1 MKKLIVAAMLV
12 LGATSAFAGDS
23 DALKAV
29 MKAKTYAEA
38 EALVK
43 QNLGQFA
50 NDAEKAKA
58 YNKLV
63 DLGMKVFNEQQT
75 IQQTNQLMKK
85 NDPVDENV
93 MNEGAYNALMNAIEC
108 YKYDQLP
115 NAKGKVAPKFNGN
128 ATRVWGARQQL
139 VNAGQTAAQNN
150 KEADVLKYWGTF
162 LDTDNEPL
170 FASVDQKQKDSEK
183 DYIGQVALFA
193 ARYAY
198 QAKDAARCEK
208 YCDIAMKSEKEAKD
222 ALNLKLYVMKDGLK
236 THEDS
241 LAYVNKLKDI
251 FAKDETNEVVLDGLK
266 TREDSLNYVNKL
278 KGIFAQD
285 ETNEVVLD
293 GLNSMYSSL
302 KMEKEQAELL
312 DNAIAKNPNNF
323 VALAN
328 KGMMYIQKNDADN
341 AIKCLKQALAA
352 KEDNVVV
359 LTYLG
364 ACYNSKAGNL
374 QDPNGRKVVYQEAIK
389 VLDKAKQLD
398 PEKAQ
403 ANWGYTRYQAYYG
416 YYGPN
421 AAETKQAEAESK

>member
-75 IQQTNQLMKK
+75 IQQTNQFMKK

-150 KEADVLKYWGTF
+150 KADEVLKYWGAF
-162 LDTDNEPL
+162 LDTDSEPL
-170 FASVDQKQKDSEK
+170 FASVDAKQKEAEK
-183 DYIGQVALFA
+183 EYIGQVALFA

-208 YCDIAMKSEKEAKD
+208 YCDIAMTSEKEAKD

-236 THEDS
+236 T
-241 LAYVNKLKDI
+241 K
-251 FAKDETNEVVLDGLK
+251 
-266 TREDSLNYVNKL
+266 EDSLNYVNKL
-278 KGIFAQD
+278 KDLYAKD
-285 ETNEVVLD
+285 PSNDVMLD
-293 GLNSMYSSL
+293 GLNSMYSAL
-302 KMEKEQAELL
+302 KMDKEQTELL
-312 DNAIAKNPNNF
+312 DAAIAKDPKNF

-328 KGMMYIQKNDADN
+328 KGMMYIQKNDANN
-341 AIKCLKQALAA
+341 AIKCLKQALEA
-352 KEDNVVV
+352 KPDNVVV
-359 LTYLG
+359 MTYLG
-364 ACYNSKAGNL
+364 ACYNSKAGEI
-374 QDPNGRKVVYQEAIK
+374 QAVQGRKVVYQEAIK
-389 VLDKAKQLD
+389 ILDKAKELD

-421 AAETKQAEAESK
+421 APETKKAEEESK

>member
-1 MKKLIVAAMLV
+1 MKKLIVAAMMV

-38 EALVK
+38 EALLK
-43 QNLGQFA
+43 QNLGQLA

-63 DLGMKVFNEQQT
+63 DLGMKAYNDQQS
-75 IQQTNQLMKK
+75 IIQTNQIMKK
-85 NDPVDENV
+85 NDPIDENA
-93 MNEGAYNALMNAIEC
+93 MNEGAYNALMSAIEC

-115 NAKGKVAPKFNGN
+115 NAKGKVAPKFGGN
-128 ATRVWGARQQL
+128 AARVWSARVQL

-150 KEADVLKYWGTF
+150 KADEVLKYWGAF
-162 LDTDNEPL
+162 LDTDSEPL
-170 FASVDQKQKDSEK
+170 FASIDAKQKDGEK
-183 DYIGQVALFA
+183 EYIGQVALFA

-236 THEDS
+236 THADS
-241 LAYVNKLKDI
+241 LAYVD
-251 FAKDETNEVVLDGLK
+251 
-266 TREDSLNYVNKL
+266 KL
-278 KGIFAQD
+278 KGLYAQD
-285 ETNEVVLD
+285 ENNEVILD
-293 GLNSMYSSL
+293 GLNSMYSSM
-302 KMEKEQAELL
+302 KMEKEQEALL
-312 DNAIAKNPNNF
+312 NAAIAKNPSNF

-328 KGMMYIQKNDADN
+328 LGMMYIQKNDADN
-341 AIKCLKQALAA
+341 AIKNLKLALAA
-352 KEDNVVV
+352 KPDNVTV

-364 ACYNSKAGNL
+364 ACYNSKAGAL
-374 QDPNGRKVVYQEAIK
+374 QDPNGRKVVYKEAIK
-389 VLDKAKQLD
+389 VLDKAKELD

-416 YYGPN
+416 FYGPT
-421 AAETKQAEAESK
+421 AAETKKAEEESK

>member
-63 DLGMKVFNEQQT
+63 DLGMKDFNDQQS

-150 KEADVLKYWGTF
+150 KADEVLKYWGAF
-162 LDTDNEPL
+162 LDTDSEPL
-170 FASVDQKQKDSEK
+170 FAAVDAKQKEAEK
-183 DYIGQVALFA
+183 EYIGQVALFA

-208 YCDIAMKSEKEAKD
+208 YCDIAMTSEKEAKD

-236 THEDS
+236 T
-241 LAYVNKLKDI
+241 K
-251 FAKDETNEVVLDGLK
+251 
-266 TREDSLNYVNKL
+266 EDSLNYVNKL
-278 KGIFAQD
+278 KDLYAKD
-285 ETNEVVLD
+285 PSNEVMLD
-293 GLNSMYSSL
+293 GLNSMYSAL
-302 KMEKEQAELL
+302 KMEKEQTELL
-312 DNAIAKNPNNF
+312 DAAIAKDPKNF

-328 KGMMYIQKNDADN
+328 KGMMYIQKNDANN
-341 AIKCLKQALAA
+341 AIKCLKQALEA
-352 KEDNVVV
+352 KPDNVVV
-359 LTYLG
+359 MTYLG
-364 ACYNSKAGNL
+364 ACYNSKAGEI
-374 QDPNGRKVVYQEAIK
+374 QAVQGRKVVYQEAIK
-389 VLDKAKQLD
+389 ILDKAKELD

-421 AAETKQAEAESK
+421 APETKKAEEESK

>member
-63 DLGMKVFNEQQT
+63 DLGMKDFNDQQS

-150 KEADVLKYWGTF
+150 KADEVLKYWGAF
-162 LDTDNEPL
+162 LDTDSEPL
-170 FASVDQKQKDSEK
+170 FAAVDAKQKEAEK
-183 DYIGQVALFA
+183 EYIGQVALFA

-208 YCDIAMKSEKEAKD
+208 YCDIAMTSEKEAKD

-236 THEDS
+236 T
-241 LAYVNKLKDI
+241 K
-251 FAKDETNEVVLDGLK
+251 
-266 TREDSLNYVNKL
+266 EDSLNYVNKL
-278 KGIFAQD
+278 KDLYAKD
-285 ETNEVVLD
+285 PSNEVMLD
-293 GLNSMYSSL
+293 GLNSMYSAL
-302 KMEKEQAELL
+302 KMEKEQTELL
-312 DNAIAKNPNNF
+312 DAAIAKDPKNF

-328 KGMMYIQKNDADN
+328 KGMMYIQKNDANN
-341 AIKCLKQALAA
+341 AIKCLKQALEA
-352 KEDNVVV
+352 KPDNVVIM
-359 LTYLG
+359 TYLG
-364 ACYNSKAGNL
+364 ACYNSKAGEI
-374 QDPNGRKVVYQEAIK
+374 QAVQGRKVVYQEAIK
-389 VLDKAKQLD
+389 ILDKAKELD

-421 AAETKQAEAESK
+421 APETKKAEEESK

>member
-150 KEADVLKYWGTF
+150 KADEVLKDWGAF
-162 LDTDNEPL
+162 LDTDSEPL
-170 FASVDQKQKDSEK
+170 FASVDAKQKEAEK
-183 DYIGQVALFA
+183 EYIGQVALFA

-208 YCDIAMKSEKEAKD
+208 YCDIAMTSEKEAKD

-236 THEDS
+236 T
-241 LAYVNKLKDI
+241 K
-251 FAKDETNEVVLDGLK
+251 
-266 TREDSLNYVNKL
+266 EDSLNYVNKL
-278 KGIFAQD
+278 KDLYAKD
-285 ETNEVVLD
+285 PSNDVMLD
-293 GLNSMYSSL
+293 GLNSMYSAL
-302 KMEKEQAELL
+302 KMEKEQTELL
-312 DNAIAKNPNNF
+312 DAAIAKDPKNF

-328 KGMMYIQKNDADN
+328 KGMMYIQKNDANN
-341 AIKCLKQALAA
+341 AIKCLKQALEA
-352 KEDNVVV
+352 KPDNVVV
-359 LTYLG
+359 MTYLG
-364 ACYNSKAGNL
+364 ACYNSKAGEI
-374 QDPNGRKVVYQEAIK
+374 QAVQGRKVVYQEAIK
-389 VLDKAKQLD
+389 ILDKAKELD

-421 AAETKQAEAESK
+421 APETKKAEEESK

>member
-1 MKKLIVAAMLV
+1 MKKLIVAAMMV

-38 EALVK
+38 EALLK
-43 QNLGQFA
+43 QNLGQLA

-63 DLGMKVFNEQQT
+63 DLGMKAYNDQQS
-75 IQQTNQLMKK
+75 IMQTNQIMKK
-85 NDPVDENV
+85 NDPIDENA

-115 NAKGKVAPKFNGN
+115 NAKGKVAPKFGSN
-128 ATRVWGARQQL
+128 AARVWTARVQL

-150 KEADVLKYWGTF
+150 KADEVLKYWGAF
-162 LDTDNEPL
+162 LDTDSEPL
-170 FASVDQKQKDSEK
+170 FASIDAKQKDGEK
-183 DYIGQVALFA
+183 EYIGQVALFA

-236 THEDS
+236 THADS
-241 LAYVNKLKDI
+241 LAYVD
-251 FAKDETNEVVLDGLK
+251 
-266 TREDSLNYVNKL
+266 KL
-278 KGIFAQD
+278 KGLYAQD
-285 ETNEVVLD
+285 ENNEVILD
-293 GLNSMYSSL
+293 GLNSMYSSM
-302 KMEKEQAELL
+302 KMEKEQEALL
-312 DNAIAKNPNNF
+312 NAAIAKNPSNF

-328 KGMMYIQKNDADN
+328 LGMMYIQKNDADN
-341 AIKCLKQALAA
+341 AIKNLKLALAA
-352 KEDNVVV
+352 KPDNVTV

-364 ACYNSKAGNL
+364 ACYNSKAGAL
-374 QDPNGRKVVYQEAIK
+374 QDPNGRKVVYKEAIK
-389 VLDKAKQLD
+389 VLDKAKELD

-416 YYGPN
+416 YYGPT
-421 AAETKQAEAESK
+421 AAETKKAEEESK

>member
-38 EALVK
+38 ETLLK
-43 QNLGQFA
+43 QNLGQLA

-63 DLGMKVFNEQQT
+63 DLSMKAYNDQQS
-75 IQQTNQLMKK
+75 IMQTNQIMKK
-85 NDPVDENV
+85 NDPIDENA

-115 NAKGKVAPKFNGN
+115 NAKGKVAPKFGSN
-128 ATRVWGARQQL
+128 ASRVWAARVQL

-150 KEADVLKYWGTF
+150 KADEVLKYWGAF
-162 LDTDNEPL
+162 LDTDSEPL
-170 FASVDQKQKDSEK
+170 FAGIDAKQKDGEK
-183 DYIGQVALFA
+183 EYIGQVALFA

-198 QAKDAARCEK
+198 QAKDVARCEK

-236 THEDS
+236 THADS
-241 LAYVNKLKDI
+241 LAYVD
-251 FAKDETNEVVLDGLK
+251 
-266 TREDSLNYVNKL
+266 KL
-278 KGIFAQD
+278 KGLYAQD
-285 ETNEVVLD
+285 ENNDVILD
-293 GLNSMYSSL
+293 GLNSMYSSM
-302 KMEKEQAELL
+302 KMEKEQEALL
-312 DNAIAKNPNNF
+312 NAAIAKNPSNF

-328 KGMMYIQKNDADN
+328 LGMMYIQKNDADN
-341 AIKCLKQALAA
+341 AIKNLKLALAA
-352 KEDNVVV
+352 KPDNVTV

-364 ACYNSKAGNL
+364 ACYNSKAGAL
-374 QDPNGRKVVYQEAIK
+374 QDPNGRKVVYKEAIK
-389 VLDKAKQLD
+389 VLDKAKELD

-416 YYGPN
+416 FYGPT
-421 AAETKQAEAESK
+421 AAETKKAEEESK

>member
-1 MKKLIVAAMLV
+1 MKKLIVAAMMV

-23 DALKAV
+23 DALKAI

-43 QNLGQFA
+43 QNLGQLA
-50 NDAEKAKA
+50 DNAEKAKA

-63 DLGMKVFNEQQT
+63 DLGMKAFNDQQT

-85 NDPVDENV
+85 NDPVDEAA
-93 MNEGAYNALMNAIEC
+93 MNEGAYNALVNAIEC

-128 ATRVWGARQQL
+128 ATRVWGARVQL

-150 KEADVLKYWGTF
+150 KAEDVLKYWGAF
-162 LDTDNEPL
+162 LDTDKEPL

-208 YCDIAMKSEKEAKD
+208 YCDIAMNSEKEAKD

-241 LAYVNKLKDI
+241 LNYVNKLKDLYV
-251 FAKDETNEVVLDGLK
+251 KDSKNDV
-266 TREDSLNYVNKL
+266 
-278 KGIFAQD
+278 I
-285 ETNEVVLD
+285 LD
-293 GLNSMYSSL
+293 GLNSMYASL
-302 KMEKEQAELL
+302 RMEKEQVALL
-312 DNAIAKNPNNF
+312 DAAIAADPNNF

-328 KGMMYIQKNDADN
+328 KGMYYIQKNDADN
-341 AIKCLKQALAA
+341 AIKCLKTALDA
-352 KEDNVVV
+352 KPDNVVV

-364 ACYNSKAGNL
+364 ACYNSKAGAL

-389 VLDKAKQLD
+389 VLDKAKELD

-416 YYGPN
+416 FYGPN
-421 AAETKQAEAESK
+421 AAQTKQAEEESK

>member
-1 MKKLIVAAMLV
+1 MKKLIVAAMMV

-38 EALVK
+38 EALLK
-43 QNLGQFA
+43 QNLGQLA

-63 DLGMKVFNEQQT
+63 DLGMKAYNDQQS
-75 IQQTNQLMKK
+75 IMQTNQIMKK
-85 NDPVDENV
+85 NDPIDENA

-115 NAKGKVAPKFNGN
+115 NAKGKVAPKFGSN
-128 ATRVWGARQQL
+128 AARVWAARVQL

-150 KEADVLKYWGTF
+150 KADEVLKYWGAF
-162 LDTDNEPL
+162 LDTDSEPL
-170 FASVDQKQKDSEK
+170 FASIDAKQKDGEK
-183 DYIGQVALFA
+183 EYIGQVALFA

-236 THEDS
+236 THADS
-241 LAYVNKLKDI
+241 LAYVD
-251 FAKDETNEVVLDGLK
+251 
-266 TREDSLNYVNKL
+266 KL
-278 KGIFAQD
+278 KGLYAQD
-285 ETNEVVLD
+285 ENNEVILD

-302 KMEKEQAELL
+302 KMEKEQEALL
-312 DNAIAKNPNNF
+312 NAAIAKNPSNF

-328 KGMMYIQKNDADN
+328 LGMMYIQKNDADN
-341 AIKCLKQALAA
+341 AIKNLKLALAA
-352 KEDNVVV
+352 KPDNVTV

-364 ACYNSKAGNL
+364 ACYNSKAGAL
-374 QDPNGRKVVYQEAIK
+374 QDPNGRKVVYKEAVK
-389 VLDKAKQLD
+389 VLDKAKELD

-416 YYGPN
+416 YYGPT
-421 AAETKQAEAESK
+421 AAETKKAEEESK

>member
-1 MKKLIVAAMLV
+1 MKKLIVAAMMV

-38 EALVK
+38 EALLK
-43 QNLGQFA
+43 QNLGQLA

-63 DLGMKVFNEQQT
+63 DLSMKAYNDQQS
-75 IQQTNQLMKK
+75 IMQTNQIMKK
-85 NDPVDENV
+85 NDPIDENA

-115 NAKGKVAPKFNGN
+115 NAKGKVAPKFGSN
-128 ATRVWGARQQL
+128 ASRVWAARVKL

-150 KEADVLKYWGTF
+150 KADEVLKYWGAF
-162 LDTDNEPL
+162 LDTDSEPL
-170 FASVDQKQKDSEK
+170 FASVDAKQKDGEK
-183 DYIGQVALFA
+183 EYIGQVALFA

-236 THEDS
+236 THADS
-241 LAYVNKLKDI
+241 LAYVD
-251 FAKDETNEVVLDGLK
+251 
-266 TREDSLNYVNKL
+266 KL
-278 KGIFAQD
+278 KGLYAQD
-285 ETNEVVLD
+285 ENNDVILD
-293 GLNSMYSSL
+293 GLNSMYSSM
-302 KMEKEQAELL
+302 KMEKEQEALL
-312 DNAIAKNPNNF
+312 NAAIAKNPSNF

-328 KGMMYIQKNDADN
+328 LGMMYIQKNDADN
-341 AIKCLKQALAA
+341 AIKNLKLALAA
-352 KEDNVVV
+352 KPDNVTV

-364 ACYNSKAGNL
+364 ACYNSKAGAL
-374 QDPNGRKVVYQEAIK
+374 QDPNGRKVVYKEAVK
-389 VLDKAKQLD
+389 VLDKAKELD

-416 YYGPN
+416 YYGPT
-421 AAETKQAEAESK
+421 AAETKKAEEESK

>member
-1 MKKLIVAAMLV
+1 MKKLIVAAMMV

-38 EALVK
+38 EALLK
-43 QNLGQFA
+43 QNLGQLA

-63 DLGMKVFNEQQT
+63 DLGMKAYNDQQS
-75 IQQTNQLMKK
+75 IMQTNQIMKK
-85 NDPVDENV
+85 NDPIDENA

-115 NAKGKVAPKFNGN
+115 NAKGKVAPKFGSN
-128 ATRVWGARQQL
+128 AARVWAARVQL

-150 KEADVLKYWGTF
+150 KADEVLKYWGAF
-162 LDTDNEPL
+162 LDTDSEPL
-170 FASVDQKQKDSEK
+170 FAGIDAKQKDGEK
-183 DYIGQVALFA
+183 EYIGQVALFA

-198 QAKDAARCEK
+198 QAKDVARCEK

-236 THEDS
+236 THADS
-241 LAYVNKLKDI
+241 LAYVD
-251 FAKDETNEVVLDGLK
+251 
-266 TREDSLNYVNKL
+266 KL
-278 KGIFAQD
+278 KGLYAQD
-285 ETNEVVLD
+285 ENNEVILD
-293 GLNSMYSSL
+293 GLNSMYSSMQ
-302 KMEKEQAELL
+302 MEKEQEALL
-312 DNAIAKNPNNF
+312 NAVIAKNPSNF

-328 KGMMYIQKNDADN
+328 LGMMYIRKNDADN
-341 AIKCLKQALAA
+341 AIKNLKLALAA
-352 KEDNVVV
+352 KPDNVTV

-364 ACYNSKAGNL
+364 ACYNSKAGAL
-374 QDPNGRKVVYQEAIK
+374 QDPNGRKVVYKEAVK
-389 VLDKAKQLD
+389 VLDKAKELD

-416 YYGPN
+416 YYGPT
-421 AAETKQAEAESK
+421 AAETKKAEEESK

>member
-63 DLGMKVFNEQQT
+63 DLGMKDFNDQQS
-75 IQQTNQLMKK
+75 IQQTNQIMKK
-85 NDPVDENV
+85 NDPVDENA

-115 NAKGKVAPKFNGN
+115 NAKGKVAPKFKGN
-128 ATRVWGARQQL
+128 ASRVWAARQQL
-139 VNAGQTAAQNN
+139 VNAGQAAAQNN
-150 KEADVLKYWGTF
+150 KADDVLKYWGAF
-162 LDTDNEPL
+162 LDTDAEPL
-170 FASVDQKQKDSEK
+170 FASIDAKQKEAEK
-183 DYIGQVALFA
+183 EYIGQVALFA

-208 YCDIAMKSEKEAKD
+208 YCDIAMTSEKEAKD

-236 THEDS
+236 T
-241 LAYVNKLKDI
+241 K
-251 FAKDETNEVVLDGLK
+251 
-266 TREDSLNYVNKL
+266 EDSLNYVNKL
-278 KGIFAQD
+278 KDLYAKD
-285 ETNEVVLD
+285 PSNDVMLD
-293 GLNSMYSSL
+293 GLNSMYSAL
-302 KMEKEQAELL
+302 KMEKEQTELL
-312 DNAIAKNPNNF
+312 DAAIAKDPKNF

-328 KGMMYIQKNDADN
+328 KGMMYIQKNDANN
-341 AIKCLKQALAA
+341 AIKCLKQALEA
-352 KEDNVVV
+352 KPDNVVV
-359 LTYLG
+359 MTYLG
-364 ACYNSKAGNL
+364 ACYNSKAGEI
-374 QDPNGRKVVYQEAIK
+374 QAVQGRKVVYQEAIK
-389 VLDKAKQLD
+389 ILDKAKELD

-421 AAETKQAEAESK
+421 APETKKAEEESK

>member
-1 MKKLIVAAMLV
+1 MKKLIVAAMMV

-38 EALVK
+38 EALLK
-43 QNLGQFA
+43 QNLGQLA

-63 DLGMKVFNEQQT
+63 DLGMKAYNDQQS
-75 IQQTNQLMKK
+75 IMQTNQIMKK
-85 NDPVDENV
+85 NDPIDENA

-115 NAKGKVAPKFNGN
+115 NAKGKVAPKFGSN
-128 ATRVWGARQQL
+128 AARVWAARVQL

-150 KEADVLKYWGTF
+150 KADEVLKYWGAF
-162 LDTDNEPL
+162 LDTDSEPL
-170 FASVDQKQKDSEK
+170 FAGIDAKQKDGEK
-183 DYIGQVALFA
+183 EYIGQVALFA

-236 THEDS
+236 THADS
-241 LAYVNKLKDI
+241 LAYVD
-251 FAKDETNEVVLDGLK
+251 
-266 TREDSLNYVNKL
+266 KL
-278 KGIFAQD
+278 KGLYAQD
-285 ETNEVVLD
+285 ENNDVILD
-293 GLNSMYSSL
+293 GLNSMYSSM
-302 KMEKEQAELL
+302 KMEKEQEALL
-312 DNAIAKNPNNF
+312 NAAIAKNPSNF

-328 KGMMYIQKNDADN
+328 LGMMYIQKNDADN
-341 AIKCLKQALAA
+341 AIKNLKLALAA
-352 KEDNVVV
+352 KPDNVTV

-364 ACYNSKAGNL
+364 ACYNSKAGAL
-374 QDPNGRKVVYQEAIK
+374 QDPNGRKVVYKEAVK
-389 VLDKAKQLD
+389 VLDKAKELD

-416 YYGPN
+416 YYGPT
-421 AAETKQAEAESK
+421 AAETKKAEEESK

>member
-1 MKKLIVAAMLV
+1 MKKLIVAAMMV

-38 EALVK
+38 ETLLK
-43 QNLGQFA
+43 QNLGQLA

-63 DLGMKVFNEQQT
+63 DLSMKAYNDQQS
-75 IQQTNQLMKK
+75 IMQTNQIMKK
-85 NDPVDENV
+85 NDPIDENA

-115 NAKGKVAPKFNGN
+115 NAKGKVAPKFGSN
-128 ATRVWGARQQL
+128 ASRVWAARVQL

-150 KEADVLKYWGTF
+150 KADEVLKYWGAF
-162 LDTDNEPL
+162 LDTDSEPL
-170 FASVDQKQKDSEK
+170 FAGVDAKQKDGEK
-183 DYIGQVALFA
+183 EYIGQVALFA

-236 THEDS
+236 THADS
-241 LAYVNKLKDI
+241 LAYVD
-251 FAKDETNEVVLDGLK
+251 
-266 TREDSLNYVNKL
+266 KL
-278 KGIFAQD
+278 KGLYAQD
-285 ETNEVVLD
+285 ENNDVILD
-293 GLNSMYSSL
+293 GLNSMYSSM
-302 KMEKEQAELL
+302 KMEKEQEALL
-312 DNAIAKNPNNF
+312 NAAIAKNPSNF

-328 KGMMYIQKNDADN
+328 LGMMYIQKNDADN
-341 AIKCLKQALAA
+341 AIKNLKLALAA
-352 KEDNVVV
+352 KPDNVTV

-364 ACYNSKAGNL
+364 ACYNSKAGAL
-374 QDPNGRKVVYQEAIK
+374 QDPNGCQGARQ
-389 VLDKAKQLD
+389 
-398 PEKAQ
+398 
-403 ANWGYTRYQAYYG
+403 G
-416 YYGPN
+416 
-421 AAETKQAEAESK
+421 

>member
-38 EALVK
+38 EALLK
-43 QNLGQFA
+43 QNLGQLA

-63 DLGMKVFNEQQT
+63 DLGMKAYNDQQS
-75 IQQTNQLMKK
+75 IMQTNQIMKK
-85 NDPVDENV
+85 NDPIDENA

-115 NAKGKVAPKFNGN
+115 NAKGKVAPKFGSN
-128 ATRVWGARQQL
+128 AARVWAARVQL

-150 KEADVLKYWGTF
+150 KADEVLKYWGAF
-162 LDTDNEPL
+162 LDTDSEPL
-170 FASVDQKQKDSEK
+170 FAGIDAKQKDGEK
-183 DYIGQVALFA
+183 EYIGQVALFA

-236 THEDS
+236 THADS
-241 LAYVNKLKDI
+241 LAYVD
-251 FAKDETNEVVLDGLK
+251 
-266 TREDSLNYVNKL
+266 KL
-278 KGIFAQD
+278 KGLYAQD
-285 ETNEVVLD
+285 ENNDVILD
-293 GLNSMYSSL
+293 GLNSMYSSMQ
-302 KMEKEQAELL
+302 MEKEQEALL
-312 DNAIAKNPNNF
+312 NAAIAKNPSNF

-328 KGMMYIQKNDADN
+328 LGMMYIQKNDADN
-341 AIKCLKQALAA
+341 AIKNLKLALAA
-352 KEDNVVV
+352 KPDNVTV

-364 ACYNSKAGNL
+364 ACYNSKAGAL
-374 QDPNGRKVVYQEAIK
+374 QDPNGRKVVYKEAIK
-389 VLDKAKQLD
+389 VLDKAKELD

-416 YYGPN
+416 YYGPT
-421 AAETKQAEAESK
+421 AAETKKAEEESK

>member
-1 MKKLIVAAMLV
+1 MKKLIVAAMMV

-38 EALVK
+38 EALLK
-43 QNLGQFA
+43 QNLGQLA

-63 DLGMKVFNEQQT
+63 DLSMKAYNDQQS
-75 IQQTNQLMKK
+75 IMQTNQIMKK
-85 NDPVDENV
+85 NDPIDENA

-115 NAKGKVAPKFNGN
+115 NAKGKVAPKFGSN
-128 ATRVWGARQQL
+128 ASRVWAARVQL

-150 KEADVLKYWGTF
+150 KADEVLKYWGAF
-162 LDTDNEPL
+162 LDTDSEPL
-170 FASVDQKQKDSEK
+170 FASVDAKQKDGEK
-183 DYIGQVALFA
+183 EYIGQVALFA

-236 THEDS
+236 THADS
-241 LAYVNKLKDI
+241 LAYVD
-251 FAKDETNEVVLDGLK
+251 
-266 TREDSLNYVNKL
+266 KL
-278 KGIFAQD
+278 KGLYAQD
-285 ETNEVVLD
+285 ESNDVILD

-302 KMEKEQAELL
+302 KMEKEQEALL
-312 DNAIAKNPNNF
+312 NAAIAKNPSNF

-328 KGMMYIQKNDADN
+328 LGMMYIQKNDADN
-341 AIKCLKQALAA
+341 AIKNLKLALAA
-352 KEDNVVV
+352 KPDNVTV

-364 ACYNSKAGNL
+364 ACYNSKAGAL
-374 QDPNGRKVVYQEAIK
+374 QDPNGRKVVYKEAVK
-389 VLDKAKQLD
+389 VLDKAKELD

-416 YYGPN
+416 YYGPT
-421 AAETKQAEAESK
+421 AAETKKAEEESK

>member
-63 DLGMKVFNEQQT
+63 DLGMKDFNDQQS
-75 IQQTNQLMKK
+75 IQQTNQFMKK

-150 KEADVLKYWGTF
+150 KADEVLKYWGAF
-162 LDTDNEPL
+162 LDTDSEPL
-170 FASVDQKQKDSEK
+170 FAAVDAKQKEAEK
-183 DYIGQVALFA
+183 EYIGQVALFA

-208 YCDIAMKSEKEAKD
+208 YCDIAMTSEKEAKD

-236 THEDS
+236 T
-241 LAYVNKLKDI
+241 K
-251 FAKDETNEVVLDGLK
+251 
-266 TREDSLNYVNKL
+266 EDSLNYVNKL
-278 KGIFAQD
+278 KDLYAKD
-285 ETNEVVLD
+285 PSNDVMLD
-293 GLNSMYSSL
+293 GLNSMYSAL
-302 KMEKEQAELL
+302 KMEKEQTELL
-312 DNAIAKNPNNF
+312 DAAIAKDPKNF

-328 KGMMYIQKNDADN
+328 KGMMYIQKNDANN
-341 AIKCLKQALAA
+341 AIKCLKQALEA
-352 KEDNVVV
+352 KPDNVVV
-359 LTYLG
+359 MTYLG
-364 ACYNSKAGNL
+364 ACYNSKAGEI
-374 QDPNGRKVVYQEAIK
+374 QAVQGRKVVYQEAIK
-389 VLDKAKQLD
+389 ILDKAKELD

-421 AAETKQAEAESK
+421 APETKKAEEESK

>member
-38 EALVK
+38 EALLK

-150 KEADVLKYWGTF
+150 KADEVLKYWGAF
-162 LDTDNEPL
+162 LDTDSEPL
-170 FASVDQKQKDSEK
+170 FAAVDAKQKEAEK
-183 DYIGQVALFA
+183 EYIGQVALFA

-208 YCDIAMKSEKEAKD
+208 YCDIAMTSEKEAKD

-236 THEDS
+236 T
-241 LAYVNKLKDI
+241 K
-251 FAKDETNEVVLDGLK
+251 
-266 TREDSLNYVNKL
+266 EDSLNYVNKL
-278 KGIFAQD
+278 KDLYAKD
-285 ETNEVVLD
+285 PSNDVMLD
-293 GLNSMYSSL
+293 GLNSMYSAL
-302 KMEKEQAELL
+302 KMEKEQTELL
-312 DNAIAKNPNNF
+312 DAAIAKDPKNF

-328 KGMMYIQKNDADN
+328 KGMMYIQKNDANN
-341 AIKCLKQALAA
+341 AIKCLKQALEA
-352 KEDNVVV
+352 KPDNVVV
-359 LTYLG
+359 MTYLG
-364 ACYNSKAGNL
+364 ACYNSKAGEI
-374 QDPNGRKVVYQEAIK
+374 QAVQGRKVVYQEAIK
-389 VLDKAKQLD
+389 ILDKAKELD

-421 AAETKQAEAESK
+421 APETKKAEEESK

>member
-38 EALVK
+38 EALLK
-43 QNLGQFA
+43 QNLGQLA

-63 DLGMKVFNEQQT
+63 DLGMKAYNDQQS
-75 IQQTNQLMKK
+75 IMQTNQIMKK
-85 NDPVDENV
+85 NDPIDENA

-115 NAKGKVAPKFNGN
+115 NAKGKVAPKFGSN
-128 ATRVWGARQQL
+128 AARVWAARVQL

-150 KEADVLKYWGTF
+150 KADEVLKYWGAF
-162 LDTDNEPL
+162 LDTDSEPL
-170 FASVDQKQKDSEK
+170 FASVDAKQKDGEK
-183 DYIGQVALFA
+183 EYIGQVALFA

-236 THEDS
+236 THADS
-241 LAYVNKLKDI
+241 LAYVD
-251 FAKDETNEVVLDGLK
+251 
-266 TREDSLNYVNKL
+266 KL
-278 KGIFAQD
+278 KGLYAQD
-285 ETNEVVLD
+285 ENNEVILD
-293 GLNSMYSSL
+293 GLNSMYSSMQ
-302 KMEKEQAELL
+302 MEKEQEALL
-312 DNAIAKNPNNF
+312 NAAIAKNPSNF

-328 KGMMYIQKNDADN
+328 LGMMYIRKNDADN
-341 AIKCLKQALAA
+341 AIKNLKLALAA
-352 KEDNVVV
+352 KPDNVTV

-364 ACYNSKAGNL
+364 ACYNSKAGAL
-374 QDPNGRKVVYQEAIK
+374 QDPNGRKVVYKEAIK
-389 VLDKAKQLD
+389 VLDKAKELD

-416 YYGPN
+416 YYGPT
-421 AAETKQAEAESK
+421 AAETKKAEEESK

>member
-150 KEADVLKYWGTF
+150 KADEVLKYWGAF
-162 LDTDNEPL
+162 LDTDSEPL
-170 FASVDQKQKDSEK
+170 FAAVDAKQKEAEK
-183 DYIGQVALFA
+183 EYIGQVALFA

-208 YCDIAMKSEKEAKD
+208 YCDIAMTSEKEAKD

-236 THEDS
+236 T
-241 LAYVNKLKDI
+241 K
-251 FAKDETNEVVLDGLK
+251 
-266 TREDSLNYVNKL
+266 EDSLNYVNKL
-278 KGIFAQD
+278 KDLYAKD
-285 ETNEVVLD
+285 PSNDVMLD
-293 GLNSMYSSL
+293 GLNSMYSAL
-302 KMEKEQAELL
+302 KMEKEQTELL
-312 DNAIAKNPNNF
+312 DAAIAKDPKNF

-328 KGMMYIQKNDADN
+328 KGMMYIQKNDANN
-341 AIKCLKQALAA
+341 AIKCLKQALEA
-352 KEDNVVV
+352 KPDNVVV
-359 LTYLG
+359 MTYLG
-364 ACYNSKAGNL
+364 ACYNSKAGEI
-374 QDPNGRKVVYQEAIK
+374 QAVQGRKVVYQEAIK
-389 VLDKAKQLD
+389 ILDKAKELD

-421 AAETKQAEAESK
+421 APETKKAEEESK

>member
-1 MKKLIVAAMLV
+1 MKKLIVAAMMV

-38 EALVK
+38 EALLK
-43 QNLGQFA
+43 QNLGQLA

-63 DLGMKVFNEQQT
+63 DLGMKAYNDQQS
-75 IQQTNQLMKK
+75 IMQTNQIMKK
-85 NDPVDENV
+85 NDPIDENA

-115 NAKGKVAPKFNGN
+115 NAKGKVAPKFGSN
-128 ATRVWGARQQL
+128 AARVWAARVQL

-150 KEADVLKYWGTF
+150 KADEVLKYWGAF
-162 LDTDNEPL
+162 LDTDSEPL
-170 FASVDQKQKDSEK
+170 FAGIDAKQKDGEK
-183 DYIGQVALFA
+183 EYIGQVALFA

-236 THEDS
+236 THADS
-241 LAYVNKLKDI
+241 LAYVD
-251 FAKDETNEVVLDGLK
+251 
-266 TREDSLNYVNKL
+266 KL
-278 KGIFAQD
+278 KGLYAQD
-285 ETNEVVLD
+285 ENNEVILD
-293 GLNSMYSSL
+293 GLNSMYSSM
-302 KMEKEQAELL
+302 KMEKEQEALL
-312 DNAIAKNPNNF
+312 NAAIAKNPSNF

-328 KGMMYIQKNDADN
+328 LGMMYIQKNDADN
-341 AIKCLKQALAA
+341 AIKNLKLALAA
-352 KEDNVVV
+352 KPDNVTV

-364 ACYNSKAGNL
+364 ACYNSKAGAL
-374 QDPNGRKVVYQEAIK
+374 QDPNGRKVVYKEAIK
-389 VLDKAKQLD
+389 VLDKAKELD

-416 YYGPN
+416 YYGPT
-421 AAETKQAEAESK
+421 AAETKKAEAESK

>member
-150 KEADVLKYWGTF
+150 KADEVLKYWGAF
-162 LDTDNEPL
+162 LDTDSEPL
-170 FASVDQKQKDSEK
+170 FASVDAKQKEAEK
-183 DYIGQVALFA
+183 EYIGQVALFA

-208 YCDIAMKSEKEAKD
+208 YCDIAMTSEKEAKD

-236 THEDS
+236 T
-241 LAYVNKLKDI
+241 K
-251 FAKDETNEVVLDGLK
+251 
-266 TREDSLNYVNKL
+266 EDSLNYVNKL
-278 KGIFAQD
+278 KDLYAKD
-285 ETNEVVLD
+285 PSNDVMLD
-293 GLNSMYSSL
+293 GLNSMYSAL
-302 KMEKEQAELL
+302 KMEKEQTELL
-312 DNAIAKNPNNF
+312 DAAIAKDPKNF

-328 KGMMYIQKNDADN
+328 KGMMYIQKNDANN
-341 AIKCLKQALAA
+341 AIKCLKQALEA
-352 KEDNVVV
+352 KPDNVVV
-359 LTYLG
+359 MTYLG
-364 ACYNSKAGNL
+364 ACYNSKAGEI
-374 QDPNGRKVVYQEAIK
+374 QAVQGRKVVYQEAIK
-389 VLDKAKQLD
+389 ILDKAKELD

-416 YYGPN
+416 YYVLMHLRPRRLRKRASNHIG
-421 AAETKQAEAESK
+421 